1 MLVQNVA
8 CLRLVLAFSSNRERK
23 ESMAG
28 IKVIKRAVE
37 ICREAGV
44 TPFIWG
50 HRGMGK
56 SSLVRQLAEER
67 GWGFVDLRC
76 SQLEAADLRGLPHR
90 GEDGRTHFL
99 PPADLPVGDLTAEEA
114 ARLIGPE
121 DRSNPKAHAAWLKL
135 RRQLQ
140 SRLSEGILFLDELN
154 RAADDVLHASF
165 QLVLDRAVG
174 EYVLPAGWSL
184 VAAGNFAE
192 GYSVNHFDDPAFL
205 DRFAHLVLSAGQA
218 TAGEWVTW
226 MRKTHGSAADGVL
239 AFAMADLKHVYGDAK
254 GGLGFTIQPS
264 PRSWD
269 AVVRV
274 LATAKEAA
282 ASAAVREVMAGLVGR
297 DLATAFRRHRC
308 PIEPDELLESG
319 VCELTDRLGQLD
331 RQQLVGLMWGLARL
345 VEERIEDPTA
355 CKVALDF
362 ATFLADRV
370 ADRDLVLAF
379 CRTLAEKDPS
389 ISGTPALRAAMVTN
403 PRLALAVAKER
414 PEPAGFVDFLSQRS
428 ELHAQLADNAWCDN
442 ETS

>member
-1 MLVQNVA
+1 
-8 CLRLVLAFSSNRERK
+8 
-23 ESMAG
+23 MAK
-28 IKVIKRAVE
+28 IEVIKRAIL
-37 ICREAGV
+37 ICRNAGV
-44 TPFIWG
+44 TPFLWG

-56 SSLVRQLAEER
+56 SSLVRQLAEEN

-76 SQLEAADLRGLPHR
+76 SQLEAADLRGLPSR

-99 PPADLPVGDLTAEEA
+99 PPVDLPSGDLTTEEA
-114 ARLIGPE
+114 ESFLGVEKPS
-121 DRSNPKAHAAWLKL
+121 DLKYHGEWI
-135 RRQLQ
+135 RRHRQVQ
-140 SRLSEGILFLDELN
+140 PRLSEGILFLDELN

-165 QLVLDRAVG
+165 QLVLDHAVG
-174 EYVLPAGWSL
+174 EYVLPPGWSV

-192 GYSVNHFDDPAFL
+192 GYSVNSFDDPAFL
-205 DRFAHLVLSAGQA
+205 DRFAHLVLTAGQA

-226 MRKTHGSAADGVL
+226 MRKTHGAAADEVL
-239 AFAMADLKHVYGDAK
+239 AFAMADLKHVYGNSK
-254 GGLGFTIQPS
+254 GGLGFAIQPS

-274 LATAKEAA
+274 LATAKDGVNT
-282 ASAAVREVMAGLVGR
+282 AAVREVLAGLVGR

-308 PIEPDELLESG
+308 PIEPDELLQSG
-319 VCELTDRLGQLD
+319 VCELSDRLGQLD
-331 RQQLVGLMWGLARL
+331 RQQLVGLMWGLAGL
-345 VEERIEDPTA
+345 VEERIEDPAA

-403 PRLALAVAKER
+403 PRLALAVAKQR